1 MYLSELQQKDI
12 ISLNDGRKI
21 GKIIDVEI
29 NEDGTINK
37 LLVETSHTIR
47 NIFKKEEDIKISF
60 KDISKI
66 GSDVILV
73 NLWYNVQE
81 VKNRWIEKFF

>member
-21 GKIIDVEI
+21 GRIIDVEI
-29 NEDGTINK
+29 KEDGTINK
-37 LLVETSHTIR
+37 LLIETSHNIR
-47 NIFKKEEDIKISF
+47 NIFKKEDEIKISF
-60 KDISKI
+60 QDITKI

-73 NLWYNVQE
+73 NIWYNVKE
-81 VKNRWIEKFF
+81 VKTGE

>member
-1 MYLSELQQKDI
+1 MYLSDLQQKDI

-29 NEDGTINK
+29 NEDGSINK
-37 LLVETSHTIR
+37 LLIETSHNIR
-47 NIFKKEEDIKISF
+47 NFFRKEDDIKISF
-60 KDISKI
+60 KDITKI

-73 NLWYNVQE
+73 NL
-81 VKNRWIEKFF
+81 

>member
-12 ISLNDGRKI
+12 ISINDGRKI

-29 NEDGTINK
+29 NEDGSINK
-37 LLVETSHTIR
+37 LLIETTHNIR
-47 NIFKKEEDIKISF
+47 NIFKKDDEIKISF

-73 NLWYNVQE
+73 NIWYNVKE
-81 VKNRWIEKFF
+81 VKTGE

>member
-1 MYLSELQQKDI
+1 MYLSDLQQKDI

-21 GKIIDVEI
+21 GRIIDIEI
-29 NEDGTINK
+29 NDDGSINK
-37 LLVETSHTIR
+37 ILIEPSHNIR
-47 NIFKKEEDIKISF
+47 NIFKKDEEIKISF

-73 NLWYNVQE
+73 NVWYNVIE
-81 VKNRWIEKFF
+81 VKTGE